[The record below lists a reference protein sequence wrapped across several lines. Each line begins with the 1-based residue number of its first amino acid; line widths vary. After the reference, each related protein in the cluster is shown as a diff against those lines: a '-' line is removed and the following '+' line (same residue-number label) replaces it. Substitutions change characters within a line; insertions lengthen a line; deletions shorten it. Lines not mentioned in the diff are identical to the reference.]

1 MFQNDTNDSESEG
14 ELESLNWQNGGC
26 HCIQRLDLV
35 PCSVAKSLP
44 SNQSNRTLKS
54 RL

>member
-1 MFQNDTNDSESEG
+1 MFQNDSKDSESEG

-44 SNQSNRTLKS
+44 FQSNRTLKS